1 MRCDSPLQL
10 PKIFLHAIHNGLHI
24 SCVVHAKSEANLHD
38 CAIFFPT
45 NQHWRRVSGK
55 VATSGPDSLRER
67 RYQGLSISSWAS
79 FFAV

>member
-1 MRCDSPLQL
+1 
-10 PKIFLHAIHNGLHI
+10 
-24 SCVVHAKSEANLHD
+24 VHAKSEANLHD